1 MLERQRKETI
11 LRLVDLHRFTSVHEV
26 VEATGASE
34 STIRRDFIDLEI
46 EKKLQRVRG
55 GVQRHDDSSSEET
68 ISNQPSFDLRTT
80 INQEKKRRIAKEAV
94 SLLKDGETIFID
106 GGSTTF
112 QMVEFLS
119 SFSLTVVTNSFAVAN
134 HLIRHTNCTVILPEG
149 IVDPESQLIM
159 SNLTPDPFQNY
170 AAAKAF
176 MGIQGIT
183 DTSLTNS
190 APLIIQAERA
200 MIAHSQELIILADDS
215 KFGHVGSLTL
225 CPVEKASRIITTAD
239 ANSEITDQL
248 KEKGIQISRV

>member
-34 STIRRDFIDLEI
+34 STIRRDFIDLEV

-55 GVQRHDDSSSEET
+55 GVQRQDDSSSEET
-68 ISNQPSFDLRTT
+68 SSNQPSFDLRTT

-134 HLIRHTNCTVILPEG
+134 HLIRHTGCTVILPEG

-159 SNLTPDPFQNY
+159 SNLTPDPFQDY
-170 AAAKAF
+170 AAA
-176 MGIQGIT
+176 
-183 DTSLTNS
+183 
-190 APLIIQAERA
+190 
-200 MIAHSQELIILADDS
+200 
-215 KFGHVGSLTL
+215 
-225 CPVEKASRIITTAD
+225 
-239 ANSEITDQL
+239 
-248 KEKGIQISRV
+248 